1 MSGREQ
7 GAVSLVTQDY
17 QRIDSAG
24 AAAWK
29 IRGDS
34 SHEDQHG
41 GYTDVRG
48 EVQRRDSVEQM
59 RQDLGE
65 GNGPYEADGGS
76 CERQAQAVPEDQ
88 GDHLGGPRSEGQA
101 DSDLWLALRDM
112 ASQVVANPG
121 HRGSGLLQTDAG
133 LQSRDGPEV
142 VTAALL
148 EIA

>member
-48 EVQRRDSVEQM
+48 E
-59 RQDLGE
+59 
-65 GNGPYEADGGS
+65 
-76 CERQAQAVPEDQ
+76 
-88 GDHLGGPRSEGQA
+88 GQV